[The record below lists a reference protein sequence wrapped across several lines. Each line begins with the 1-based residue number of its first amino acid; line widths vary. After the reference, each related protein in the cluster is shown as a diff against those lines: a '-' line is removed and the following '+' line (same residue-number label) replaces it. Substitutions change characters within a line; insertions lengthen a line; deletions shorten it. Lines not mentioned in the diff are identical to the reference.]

1 MSVLTNESAVNPDKN
16 LWALASSGNGAK
28 SLAGTTAG
36 TQSGALNVNTQ
47 TNLNTYNSSL
57 PGTYVVI
64 GSFQWIT
71 SGGAPQLV
79 GAVYDLDSG
88 ITADATVTQ
97 PSGITSQGYSAS
109 CVMTLANVASVRLR
123 QSAQTSV
130 IGCTC
135 KAQWTVLYFP
145 SS

>member
-16 LWALASSGNGAK
+16 LWALASASSGGK
-28 SLAGTTAG
+28 SVAGTTSG
-36 TQSGALNVNTQ
+36 TQSASLNVNTQ
-47 TNLNTYNSSL
+47 TTLNTYNSSL

-71 SGGAPQLV
+71 SGGAPQLI
-79 GAVYDLDSG
+79 GAIFDLDSG

-97 PSGITSQGYSAS
+97 PTGITSQGYSAS
-109 CVMTLANVASVRLR
+109 CVMTLANVSSVRLR

-135 KAQWTVLYFP
+135 KAQWTVLFFP
-145 SS
+145 A